1 MKRLILFALLFSL
14 GNYAIAEEHSQ
25 ISSLAMNWTHV
36 KNCLIDVLTDK
47 DLQREVNS
55 GDVLECEAAD
65 QDFYKLITETYSL
78 AVADE
83 MNEKTRLDAQ
93 ARVYILASSQII
105 YFKMLDL
112 KAKTGVLEFCRE
124 TCQILNH

>member
-1 MKRLILFALLFSL
+1 MKRLILIAMLCSL
-14 GNYAIAEEHSQ
+14 GNFATAEEHSQ

-36 KNCLIDVLTDK
+36 KNCIIDVLPDR
-47 DLQREVNS
+47 DLQGEVSS

-65 QDFYKLITETYSL
+65 RDFHKLFTETYSL

-93 ARVYILASSQII
+93 SRVYILASSQII
-105 YFKMLDL
+105 WFKQLD
-112 KAKTGVLEFCRE
+112 KKGKFDVLVFCRE
-124 TCQILNH
+124 TCQILND